1 MINVISSI
9 IIINQ
14 KNTIYNQLGLNK
26 FIIESAPIITRMVFK
41 FFEKKY
47 LNTWSYPGSIITKNL
62 VETHGSTTYIHVTL
76 YLICWFH

>member
-41 FFEKKY
+41 FFEKIY

-62 VETHGSTTYIHVTL
+62 VETHVVQQHIFMSLYI
-76 YLICWFH
+76 